1 MIEAKK
7 LKKSFGD
14 RVAVDEL
21 ELSVQP
27 GEIYALLGGNGAG
40 KTITMHLLLG
50 LIPADSGEAIIDG
63 ARIVPGVRPRA
74 AFVPEVVDLYADLDP
89 IETLELFLGIA
100 GIAKTAEEIAVA
112 LEHAGLDRT
121 HHRRRL
127 RVFSKGMRQ
136 KVALAIAEAQGAKAI
151 FLDEPTSG
159 LDPAAAESLMSRL
172 IALKNAG
179 AAILMTTHDVLQ
191 VQNAADRVGFVREG
205 KLLEERRMSDLG
217 GESLLQIYRRVIG

>member
-7 LKKSFGD
+7 LVKRFGD
-14 RVAVDEL
+14 RVAVDEI
-21 ELSVQP
+21 EFEVKA

-40 KTITMHLLLG
+40 KTTTMHLLLG
-50 LIPADSGEAIIDG
+50 LIPADGGEAIVDG
-63 ARIVPGVRPRA
+63 VRIQPGVRPRA

-89 IETLELFLGIA
+89 IETLQLFLGVA
-100 GIAKTAEEIAVA
+100 GISKDRSEIEAA
-112 LEHAGLDRT
+112 LDRSGLDRS

-159 LDPAAAESLMSRL
+159 LDPIAAEQLMGRL
-172 IALKNAG
+172 VQLKHEG

-191 VQNAADRVGFVREG
+191 VQSTADRVGFVRDG
-205 KLLEERRMSDLG
+205 KLLEERKVSDLS
-217 GESLLQIYRRVIG
+217 GESVIDLYRRIVG